1 MSTVGSTSND
11 AHDLAGLFSSFLRNW
26 PAIVLVAVAVAGVA
40 FILASLATPH
50 YRAESIVSIMQMPL
64 KGQAQT
70 KAGAGSLDREALET
84 QIGILNSTDLL
95 KGVIAQLETSDPAKL
110 AEFDDAAAPSLFE
123 SLLVATGLKGNP
135 ADIPAEERILSKLR
149 NSLTIEAGASSRDIV
164 IAFSSRDPKL
174 AAEVPQLIARTY
186 MDLVLRAE
194 RESST
199 EDIQTL
205 SSEIEALSAR
215 VKAAEAS
222 VAEQPDLRGPLGDTH
237 TSMEALAEL
246 SAELNRT
253 RASRAA
259 AEADAERVRLA
270 LENGGSFP
278 NVIASSLIQ
287 NLREQQAE
295 LRGHIADLSTRLS
308 DNRPRIDV
316 MTDQLRDLDR
326 RIAAEADKVLRG
338 LANIA
343 KTARLREGQLVA
355 DIERMQAQAKGA
367 ADEEAELHTLQRE
380 AAAGREQLEAYLERY
395 REAQTRSGS
404 GFPPSESLTVSTPAI
419 PEEPYFPKAAPIAA
433 AAFAAAFLLMS
444 IIILVRELLSHGTKL
459 HANGAHVEPVEQVR
473 MPAFESGTGLAV
485 ATDEGPR
492 QSTHRE
498 QITDHGE
505 VGVHEAAQM
514 LIAGGAKRALF
525 VSPQGDE
532 AAATAVMVA
541 RDVADAGL
549 RVLLVDLTTIGAP
562 SAPMLDGLPLPG
574 ITDLLAG
581 TARFTDVIHEDH
593 YSDCHVIP
601 IGQADQRAA
610 MRAVGQLPMILDT
623 LNSAY
628 DVVIVECGSANAESI
643 HRLVSEGTE
652 ILVSV
657 LQPIDEIIGAREDLL
672 SGGYEGLTL
681 VTPANDTTAPYPDR
695 SAA

>member
-1 MSTVGSTSND
+1 MSTVGSTSSD

-26 PAIVLVAVAVAGVA
+26 PAIVLAAVTVGAAA
-40 FILASLATPH
+40 FVLASMATPH
-50 YRAESIVSIMQMPL
+50 YRAESVVSVMQTPS
-64 KGQAQT
+64 KGQARNET
-70 KAGAGSLDREALET
+70 GLRSFDREAIET

-95 KGVIAQLETSDPAKL
+95 KEVIAQLETSEPAKL
-110 AEFDDAAAPSLFE
+110 AEFDAAAAPSLFE
-123 SLLVATGLKGNP
+123 RLLVATGLKGNP
-135 ADIPAEERILSKLR
+135 ADIPPEERILSEFR
-149 NSLTIEAGASSRDIV
+149 NSLKVEPGASSRDIV
-164 IAFSSRDPKL
+164 IAFSSQDPKL
-174 AAEVPQLIARTY
+174 AAEVPQLIAQKY
-186 MDLVLRAE
+186 MDLALRAE
-194 RESST
+194 REAST
-199 EDIQTL
+199 GEIERL

-215 VKAAEAS
+215 VKVAEAR
-222 VAEQPDLRGPLGDTH
+222 VAEQPGLRGPLGDTH
-237 TSMEALAEL
+237 TTQEMNEL
-246 SAELNRT
+246 SAELKRT

-270 LENGGSFP
+270 LKNGGSFP
-278 NVIASSLIQ
+278 NVISSSLIQ
-287 NLREQQAE
+287 NLREQQAQ

-316 MTDQLRDLDR
+316 MTDQLRDLDQ

-343 KTARLREGQLVA
+343 KAAALREGQLLA
-355 DIERMQAQAKGA
+355 DIERAQAQAKGA
-367 ADEEAELHTLQRE
+367 ADEEAELRTLQRE

-395 REAQTRSGS
+395 REAQTRG
-404 GFPPSESLTVSTPAI
+404 GNKFLPPEALTVSTPAV
-419 PEEPYFPKAAPIAA
+419 PEQPYFPRAAPIAV
-433 AAFAAAFLLMS
+433 AAFAAAVLLTS
-444 IIILVRELLSHGTKL
+444 IIILMRALFSRGAKL
-459 HANGAHVEPVEQVR
+459 HAYGPHVEPVEQVT
-473 MPAFESGTGLAV
+473 MPAFGTGVDLSA
-485 ATDEGPR
+485 AADEGSR
-492 QSTHRE
+492 RATHDE

-505 VGVHEAAQM
+505 VEVHEAAQM
-514 LIAGGAKRALF
+514 LIAGGATRALF

-574 ITDLLAG
+574 ITDLLVGA
-581 TARFTDVIHEDH
+581 ARFTDVIHEDH

-601 IGQADQRAA
+601 IGQADQRTA

-657 LQPIDEIIGAREDLL
+657 LQPIDEIIGAREDLM

-681 VTPANDTTAPYPDR
+681 VTPANDVTAPYPDR
-695 SAA
+695 TAA